1 MPNESNP
8 LMDSRFCEFE
18 HLKIDERIEQFSALL
33 DKNNEI
39 EIRNFLANT
48 LPILTESTN
57 GQHYLGISECRFG
70 AKHTADFVL
79 LSSINGPVLIMVKLG
94 RPKDVLFTD
103 DGDPARILN
112 HVISQVEEWM
122 IWMRENPSF
131 LRQNFGCREFY
142 ECDYSSP
149 RIKTLIIIGRR
160 GEMSRR
166 DIELLQQM
174 NSRYDRLILTYD
186 ALIESAI
193 RLTRFRPGVRLQGKA
208 YSHSDLMHLCETIGF
223 QSVMKYHIQQWYGE
237 DADIFLPWLRKKGD
251 VL

>member
-1 MPNESNP
+1 MPIESNP

-33 DKNNEI
+33 DSNNEI

-57 GQHYLGISECRFG
+57 GRHYLGISEFQFG

-94 RPKDVLFTD
+94 RPKDVLFTSN
-103 DGDPARILN
+103 GEPAQILN
-112 HVISQVEEWM
+112 HVTSQVAEWM
-122 IWMRENPSF
+122 VWMRANPSF
-131 LRQNFGCREFY
+131 LRQHFSCQEFY

-149 RIKTLIIIGRR
+149 RVKMLVIIGRR

-166 DIELLQQM
+166 DIGLLQEM
-174 NSRYDRLILTYD
+174 NSSYDRLILTYD
-186 ALIESAI
+186 ALIESMI
-193 RLTRFRPGVRLQGKA
+193 RLTRFRPGFRLQGKA
-208 YSHSDLMHLCETIGF
+208 YPHKDLMQLCETIGF
-223 QSVMKYHIQQWYGE
+223 QNVMKYHIQQWYGE
-237 DADIFLPWLRKKGD
+237 DADVFLPWLR
-251 VL
+251 

>member
-1 MPNESNP
+1 MPNKSNP

-18 HLKIDERIEQFSALL
+18 HLKIDERLDQFSDLL
-33 DKNNEI
+33 NTNNEI
-39 EIRNFLANT
+39 EIRNLLANT

-57 GQHYLGISECRFG
+57 GQHYLGISEFRFG

-94 RPKDVLFTD
+94 RPKDVLFTNN
-103 DGDPARILN
+103 GEPEQALSLA
-112 HVISQVEEWM
+112 ISQVEDWM
-122 IWMRENPSF
+122 AWMRENPSF
-131 LRQNFGCREFY
+131 LRQHFYCREFY

-166 DIELLQQM
+166 DIGLLQQM
-174 NSRYDRLILTYD
+174 NSYYDRLILTYD
-186 ALIESAI
+186 ALIESTI
-193 RLTRFRPGVRLQGKA
+193 RLTRFRPGIRLQGKA
-208 YSHSDLMHLCETIGF
+208 YSHKDLMQLCDTIGF

-237 DADIFLPWLRKKGD
+237 DADVFLPWLKE
-251 VL
+251 